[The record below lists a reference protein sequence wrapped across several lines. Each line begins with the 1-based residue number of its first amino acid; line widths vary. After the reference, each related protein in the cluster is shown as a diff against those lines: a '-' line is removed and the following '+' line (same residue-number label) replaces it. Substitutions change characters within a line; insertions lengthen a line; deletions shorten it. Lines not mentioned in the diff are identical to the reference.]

1 MRLGFQA
8 ILFDMDGVLVNSNP
22 AIEAS
27 WKAWCTGN
35 GIDFAAMKPRLHGRK
50 AVEVIREFKPDAEIE
65 TEWQVLIDQEMAM
78 VGLTEALPGAL
89 PLMSALPPEGWTIV
103 TSAPLE
109 LAKAR
114 LDAAGLPHPRLWVSA
129 RDVQRGKPAPDA
141 FLLGAERLGQTPA
154 DCLVI
159 EDSRAGI
166 EAARAGGFRSV
177 MVGPDSETDPGAT
190 IRLRDLSDLTLS
202 QTEDGQPCLVAARPG
217 PR

>member
-1 MRLGFQA
+1 MQLAFEA

-27 WKAWCTGN
+27 WKAWCEVN

-50 AVEVIREFKPDAEIE
+50 AIEVIREFMPDADIE
-65 TEWQVLIDQEMAM
+65 TEWQILIDQEMAM
-78 VGLTEALPGAL
+78 VSLTEALPGARQLLTSL
-89 PLMSALPPEGWTIV
+89 PGERWTIV

-114 LDAAGLPHPRLWVSA
+114 LDAAGLPHPKLWVSA
-129 RDVQRGKPAPDA
+129 RDVKRGKPAPDA
-141 FLLGAERLGQTPA
+141 FLLGAERLGQAPA

-166 EAARAGGFRSV
+166 EAALAGGFRSV

-190 IRLRDLSDLTLS
+190 LRVPDLSAVRLS
-202 QTEDGQPCLVAARPG
+202 SSDAGLPCLTTP
-217 PR
+217 